1 VRGFQPSETAAQ
13 SLRSPA
19 LREPQGTLS
28 DRNSVESKGE
38 RLALADD
45 ESALVQKALQRY
57 RLAYEELDAQS
68 AQTVWPAVNQAALAR
83 AFDGL
88 DSQTLT
94 FDACDIRVS
103 GDAATATC
111 QGSARY
117 VPKVGS
123 REPRIEPRVWNF
135 TLRKNGGEWKIDNA
149 RAER

>member
-1 VRGFQPSETAAQ
+1 
-13 SLRSPA
+13 LRSPA

-28 DRNSVESKGE
+28 DRNSAESKGE
-38 RLALADD
+38 RFPLSEVAVD

-57 RLAYEELDAQS
+57 RVAYEELDAQS
-68 AQTVWPAVNQAALAR
+68 AQAVWPAVNQAALAR

-123 REPRIEPRVWNF
+123 REPRVEPRVWNF
-135 TLRKNGGEWKIDNA
+135 TLRKNGGEWKIENA